1 MGRFK
6 NVNQIHETD
15 DGKLVYAG
23 EHYRMAGDET
33 ERRRTLI
40 SYIAG
45 TVLLAALILLSGCID
60 ADNATKSFTVII
72 PLIGE
77 VCCLFAI
84 CWQAVKVIA
93 GKGKVRA
100 YALEPMT
107 EKIGVASKMLVIVS
121 LTGMVFSVIYLI
133 RHGAGGHLLAAVA
146 YPLLK
151 VLIASTAIGYEKFFM
166 TIRWVKA

>member
-45 TVLLAALILLSGCID
+45 TVLLAVLILLSGCID

-77 VCCLFAI
+77 VCCLFVI
-84 CWQAVKVIA
+84 GWQAGKVIA
-93 GKGKVRA
+93 GKGRLRGYV
-100 YALEPMT
+100 LEPMS
-107 EKIGVASKMLVIVS
+107 EKISVASKMLVVVA
-121 LTGMVFSVIYLI
+121 LTGMVFSIIYLC
-133 RHGAGGHLLAAVA
+133 RNGFGGEMLKSLA
-146 YPLLK
+146 YPVMK
-151 VLIASTAIGYEKFFM
+151 GLIASTAVGYDKFFQ